1 MPQRTLTCLN
11 VGSELCHECV
21 NHADM
26 MLHVHCT
33 ASVSVCAIQDA
44 EGSLT
49 GLTYACLAAQAF
61 RQRQEMSCHKDID
74 RRKVEHSIKEF
85 VRATVHR
92 LRDRR

>member
-1 MPQRTLTCLN
+1 MRQARWHMTCMCARCTCLYGPPPIS
-11 VGSELCHECV
+11 VFCHWVPEDELMCA
-21 NHADM
+21 NIYG
-26 MLHVHCT
+26 L
-33 ASVSVCAIQDA
+33 AS
-44 EGSLT
+44 
-49 GLTYACLAAQAF
+49 QAF

>member
-1 MPQRTLTCLN
+1 MCANIYGL
-11 VGSELCHECV
+11 
-21 NHADM
+21 
-26 MLHVHCT
+26 
-33 ASVSVCAIQDA
+33 AS
-44 EGSLT
+44 
-49 GLTYACLAAQAF
+49 QAF